1 MKKYVL
7 KSTGQEVSL
16 GQRMLKFDPSKS
28 NHFRVIELTEKVLE
42 NLIKGGLISVVSEKE
57 DKCSCPQVNIEYY
70 IEHLANRLNWKK
82 DNLFK
87 YLSTLE
93 QINETAVFSVLLREV
108 AIVIDKKYPD
118 HIERSKEIYSIN
130 LLNGEIVKIKDIH
143 KIKNF
148 RNFAAFRSLE
158 DALCAKHILKDFLK
172 DLFVKRGK

>member
-16 GQRMLKFDPSKS
+16 GQRMLKFDPSKL
-28 NHFRVIELTEKVLE
+28 NHFSVIELTEKVLE
-42 NLIKGGLISVVSEKE
+42 NFIKEGLISVVSENE
-57 DKCSCPQVNIEYY
+57 DYGSYTQVDIEYY

-93 QINETAVFSVLLREV
+93 QINEAAVFSVLLREV
-108 AIVIDKKYPD
+108 AIVIDKKYSD
-118 HIERSKEIYSIN
+118 HIERSKEIYSITSV
-130 LLNGEIVKIKDIH
+130 NGEIVKIQDIH

-158 DALCAKHILKDFLK
+158 DALWAKHILEDFIK
-172 DLFVKRGK
+172 DLFGKRGK

>member
-16 GQRMLKFDPSKS
+16 GQKLIKFDPSKL
-28 NHFRVIELTEKVLE
+28 NHFSVIELTEKILE
-42 NLIKGGLISVVSEKE
+42 NFIKGGLISVVSEKE
-57 DKCSCPQVNIEYY
+57 DKGSCTQLNIEYY

-118 HIERSKEIYSIN
+118 HIERSKEIYSIS
-130 LLNGEIVKIKDIH
+130 LANGEIIKIKDIH

-148 RNFAAFRSLE
+148 RNFSAFRSLE
-158 DALCAKHILKDFLK
+158 DALCAKHILKDFIK
-172 DLFVKRGK
+172 DLFVKNGK